1 MNYQVVALRLSSTPT
16 FLSQLNNHF
25 ISITSITCNLQ
36 YKLHWFFI
44 LNIHHTQ
51 MYYEEEARTQNMLT
65 NKMPKKIQKLFV
77 NH

>member
-1 MNYQVVALRLSSTPT
+1 MNYQVVASRFSSTST

-25 ISITSITCNLQ
+25 ISITSTTCNRQ
-36 YKLHWFFI
+36 YKLHQFFI

-65 NKMPKKIQKLFV
+65 NKIPKKIQKYF
-77 NH
+77 